1 MPLLATCDY
10 LKTQKSPNKN
20 FSFLH
25 KMTCQWPLKSAPVS
39 VCLTITKY
47 FLTLKIG
54 RVWPVL
60 AKSANLE
67 KWPKSANFG
76 TWPKNFQLHSK
87 NICFHL
93 PILKLSF
100 KNHFAHVLLAF
111 YSKINKFWKTAKIDW
126 FLPKFGKKLLP
137 IFLEALYM
145 DLLPIFKKKM
155 TIVVLLLMPLRR

>member
-1 MPLLATCDY
+1 
-10 LKTQKSPNKN
+10 
-20 FSFLH
+20 
-25 KMTCQWPLKSAPVS
+25 MTCQWPLKSAPVS
-39 VCLTITKY
+39 VCLTITKHL
-47 FLTLKIG
+47 LTLKIG

-76 TWPKNFQLHSK
+76 TWPKNFQLHLK
-87 NICFHL
+87 NICFYL

-111 YSKINKFWKTAKIDW
+111 YSKIDKFWKTAKIDW
-126 FLPKFGKKLLP
+126 FLPKFGKKIASYILGSLVHGFASH
-137 IFLEALYM
+137 FL
-145 DLLPIFKKKM
+145 KKM